1 MNFFIDLFTSSNPS
15 VPNNFKDLVT
25 PSLSHEDV
33 EMLTGLP
40 SANEKKKK
48 NLKVVFT
55 VGSNNAPSLE
65 GMSTL
70 FFKTYYCV

>member
-25 PSLSHEDV
+25 PSLSHEDF
-33 EMLTGLP
+33 EMLTDLP
-40 SANEKKKK
+40 SVDEKK
-48 NLKVVFT
+48 NLKVVFS
-55 VGSNNAPSLE
+55 VGSNNAPSLD

>member
-33 EMLTGLP
+33 EMLIGLP
-40 SANEKKKK
+40 SADEKKK
-48 NLKVVFT
+48 NLKVVFS
-55 VGSNNAPSLE
+55 VGSNNTPSLD

>member
-25 PSLSHEDV
+25 PSLSHEDF

-40 SANEKKKK
+40 SADEKK
-48 NLKVVFT
+48 NLKVVFS
-55 VGSNNAPSLE
+55 VGSNNAPSLD
-65 GMSTL
+65 GMLTL